1 VDLVTL
7 ERIQQR
13 VLWLATRMV
22 HEANYVRPNADS
34 TKVGGHQASSA
45 SVVSILTALYFGG
58 WLRAGD
64 RVSVK
69 PHASPVFHAI
79 QYLLGN
85 LERHYLKTLR
95 EFGGLQAYPSRTKDP
110 DPVDFS
116 TGSVGL
122 GAAAPLFAAL
132 ADRYAASHF
141 RRDQAH
147 PTRRFIAIVGDA
159 ELDEGNVWEAIG
171 DETIRGT
178 RLGNVLW
185 IVDLNRQSLDRV
197 IPGIKV
203 QEMEALFRGIG
214 WQVLEAKYG
223 RRLQAAFDTHGG
235 AALRQRIDDMP
246 NEEYQELV
254 RMPGEAAR
262 ERLIDQASALQR
274 DELAECLSATT
285 DVELPRLLGDLGGH
299 DLGELLSA
307 FHMADASAGQPTVL
321 FAYTMKGWGLPFAGD
336 PLNHSA
342 LLSQAQIE
350 RLQAELCVPH
360 DDEWACFPPESDEGR
375 LCRETAARLYPRGP
389 RPASV
394 VPPVRSSDLPESLP
408 TRIPPSVATQEVFGN
423 ALVELARLG
432 GPLAE
437 RIVTA
442 SPDVTIS
449 TNLGGWVNR
458 TGVWAENP
466 WQAPATAVPR
476 LLRWEPGPG
485 GQHIEL
491 GISEMN
497 LFMLLGQLGLS
508 HELNGELLLPV
519 GTVYDPFV
527 CRGLDALIYSVYS
540 GAKFVFAGTPA
551 GVTLSPE
558 GGAHQSAVTAS
569 LGMELPNVRLY
580 EPCFG
585 RETEWALLDGL
596 RQCLDREAGASTY
609 LRLSTRAITQAPF
622 DAALARIGEDTLR
635 QHVLSGGYRLH
646 EPDAHLVDEGAPRVV
661 LAASGAIV
669 PDVLQAAAE
678 LASEGVAATVLNVT
692 SADRLYAEW
701 QASRLS
707 AIRSA
712 SIPPVSGH
720 LASDLILDAERGAPL
735 VTVLDGASH
744 ALAFLGAVF
753 GQPTVPLGMDRFG
766 QSGGRADLYAYAGI
780 DVDHV
785 VNAALLALA
794 IVEPAPSP
802 SGGGSG

>member
-1 VDLVTL
+1 MTASLATL
-7 ERIQQR
+7 ERIQRR

-22 HEANYVRPNADS
+22 HEANHVRPNADS

-58 WLRAGD
+58 WLHAGD
-64 RVSVK
+64 RVSIK
-69 PHASPVFHAI
+69 PHASPAFHAI

-85 LERHYLKTLR
+85 LERRYLTTLR

-132 ADRYAASHF
+132 ADRYSATHF
-141 RRDQAH
+141 RPDQSH
-147 PTRRFIAIVGDA
+147 PTRRFIALIGDA
-159 ELDEGNVWEAIG
+159 ELDEGNVWESIS

-203 QEMEALFRGIG
+203 QESEALFRGIG

-223 RRLQAAFDTHGG
+223 RRLHAAFARPGG
-235 AALRQRIDDMP
+235 AALRTRIDDMP

-254 RMPGEAAR
+254 CLPSDTIR
-262 ERLIDQASALQR
+262 ERLIDDAPNEQR
-274 DELAECLSATT
+274 ADLAACIADTP
-285 DVELPRLLGDLGGH
+285 DAELPSLLGDLGGH
-299 DLGELLSA
+299 DLGELLKA
-307 FHMADASAGQPTVL
+307 FHLADESGGRPTVL

-342 LLSQAQIE
+342 LLSQAQIDALRE
-350 RLQAELCVPH
+350 QLCVPA
-360 DDEWACFPPESDEGR
+360 DDEWACFPPDSPEAR
-375 LCRETAARLYPRGP
+375 LCGQSAKRLYPRGP
-389 RPASV
+389 RPPIDP
-394 VPPVRSSDLPESLP
+394 PPVRASDVPDTLA
-408 TRIPPSVATQEVFGN
+408 TRVPNSVATQEVFGN
-423 ALVELARLG
+423 ALVELHRMG
-432 GPLAE
+432 GSLAE

-527 CRGLDALIYSVYS
+527 CRGLDALIYSAYS
-540 GAKFVFAGTPA
+540 GARFVFAGTPA

-558 GGAHQSAVTAS
+558 GGAHQSAITAS
-569 LGMELPNVRLY
+569 IGLELPNVRLY
-580 EPCFG
+580 EPCYA
-585 RETEWALLDGL
+585 RETEWALLEGL
-596 RQCLDREAGASTY
+596 RQCLDRDNGISTY
-609 LRLSTRAITQAPF
+609 LRLSTRAVPQAPF
-622 DAALARIGEDTLR
+622 LAVQERLGEDELR
-635 QHVLSGGYRLH
+635 RQVLRGGYRLL
-646 EPDAHLVDEGAPRVV
+646 EPSATLDGAPRVV
-661 LAASGAIV
+661 IAAAGPLM
-669 PDVLQAAAE
+669 PDVLDAAAE
-678 LASEGVAATVLNVT
+678 LADEGIAATVLNVT
-692 SADRLYAEW
+692 SADALYAAW
-701 QASRLS
+701 SSSRLHGV
-707 AIRSA
+707 RSSTLPQDVGPFGA
-712 SIPPVSGH
+712 
-720 LASDLILDAERGAPL
+720 DLVRPEERGAPL
-735 VTVLDGASH
+735 VTVLDGSSH
-744 ALAFLGAVF
+744 ALAFLGSIF
-753 GQPTVPLGMDRFG
+753 GQRTVPLGMDRFG
-766 QSGGRADLYAYAGI
+766 QSGARADLYAYAGI
-780 DVDHV
+780 DAGHIA
-785 VNAALLALA
+785 NAALLALA
-794 IVEPAPSP
+794 DS
-802 SGGGSG
+802 

>member
-1 VDLVTL
+1 MVDLAVLDT
-7 ERIQQR
+7 IQRR

-22 HEANYVRPNADS
+22 HEANHVRINPDS

-45 SVVSILTALYFGG
+45 SVVSIMTALYFGG

-64 RVSVK
+64 RLSVK

-85 LERHYLKTLR
+85 LERRYLTTLR

-132 ADRYAASHF
+132 ADRYAATHF
-141 RRDQAH
+141 RPDQVSRD

-223 RRLQAAFDTHGG
+223 RRLQAAFSSSGG
-235 AALRQRIDDMP
+235 TALRQRIDSMP

-254 RMPGEAAR
+254 RLPGEAAR
-262 ERLIDQASALQR
+262 SRLVDEAPANQR
-274 DELAECLSATT
+274 DDLTRCLASTPDDA
-285 DVELPRLLGDLGGH
+285 LPRLLGDLGGH
-299 DLGELLSA
+299 DLAELLEA
-307 FHMADASAGQPTVL
+307 FRRADSTTGQPTVL

-342 LLSQAQIE
+342 LLSESQMQTL
-350 RLQAELCVPH
+350 RKELCVPS
-360 DDEWACFPPESDEGR
+360 DDEWACFAPDTAESQV
-375 LCRETAARLYPRGP
+375 CRETAARLYPHGARPLVDAP
-389 RPASV
+389 RVRASDV
-394 VPPVRSSDLPESLP
+394 PESLP
-408 TRIPPSVATQEVFGN
+408 TRVPASVATQEVFGN

-458 TGVWAENP
+458 AGVWAENP

-558 GGAHQSAVTAS
+558 GGAHQSSITAS
-569 LGMELPNVRLY
+569 LGLELPNVIAY
-580 EPCFG
+580 EPCFA

-596 RQCLDREAGASTY
+596 RQCLDRDTGTSTY
-609 LRLSTRAITQAPF
+609 LRLSTRAVSQAPF
-622 DAALARIGEDTLR
+622 DAALSRLGEAMLR
-635 QHVLSGGYRLH
+635 AHVLRGGYRLL
-646 EPDAHLVDEGAPRVV
+646 EPAADLLAQGAPRVV
-661 LAASGAIV
+661 LAACGPIL
-669 PDVLQAAAE
+669 PDVLDAAAQ
-678 LASEGVAATVLNVT
+678 LTDEGVAATVLNVT
-692 SADRLYAEW
+692 SADRLYAAW
-701 QASRLS
+701 QASRLCGV
-707 AIRSA
+707 RS
-712 SIPPVSGH
+712 SSLPDSPGH
-720 LASDLILDAERGAPL
+720 VGAMIAADERHAPL

-744 ALAFLGAVF
+744 ALAFLGSVF

-766 QSGGRADLYAYAGI
+766 QSGARADLYDYAGI
-780 DVDHV
+780 DAPHI

-794 IVEPAPSP
+794 QQA
-802 SGGGSG
+802 G